1 MSLVIHQFQVLHN
14 CRFNDKEAGTQRKQ
28 NFTLQLHNKHTF
40 LKYAYDPADKLVTCP
55 RIKGTAQNEWPIR
68 KIAGNRKP
76 QQDIMV
82 GGWTPVDSKRDH
94 YVWKRGVREVE
105 PAVEPAFRPPSLE
118 YWEKQEMH

>member
-1 MSLVIHQFQVLHN
+1 M
-14 CRFNDKEAGTQRKQ
+14 
-28 NFTLQLHNKHTF
+28 
-40 LKYAYDPADKLVTCP
+40 ADKLVTCP

-94 YVWKRGVREVE
+94 YVWKRGVQEVE
-105 PAVEPAFRPPSLE
+105 FSDHLLWNNGRNRSCR
-118 YWEKQEMH
+118 